1 MVQYLKKICSFE
13 LKSAVLFRKMKSQLH
28 QFIQLGC
35 LVLRFATTV
44 TYLKMLSLLIQH

>member
-1 MVQYLKKICSFE
+1 MHDWKVQYLKRICSFE

-35 LVLRFATTV
+35 SSAIEVGKLHGKCAAT
-44 TYLKMLSLLIQH
+44 L